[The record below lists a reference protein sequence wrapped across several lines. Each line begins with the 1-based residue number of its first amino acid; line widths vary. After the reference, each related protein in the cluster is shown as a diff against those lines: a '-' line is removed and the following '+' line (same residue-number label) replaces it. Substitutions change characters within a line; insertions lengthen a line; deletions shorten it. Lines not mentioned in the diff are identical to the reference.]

1 MEGLPVGEA
10 APDFELPGLQGEA
23 LTLHSL
29 RAPERP
35 VMLLFIDPHC
45 DPCKELFPDVG
56 HWQAEHSDELTVAF
70 VSRGEP
76 DENATMASEYGLT
89 EVLLQEDW
97 KVGDAYQGDGT
108 PSAVLVRPDGT
119 IGSSALEGVDDMRG
133 FLAKIVK
140 EPAQLR

>member
-89 EVLLQEDW
+89 EVLL
-97 KVGDAYQGDGT
+97 
-108 PSAVLVRPDGT
+108 
-119 IGSSALEGVDDMRG
+119 
-133 FLAKIVK
+133 
-140 EPAQLR
+140 

>member
-1 MEGLPVGEA
+1 LEGLPVGEA
-10 APDFELPGLQGEA
+10 APDFELPVLQGEV

-119 IGSSALEGVDDMRG
+119 IGGSALEGVDDMRD